1 MTRQEQLEAI
11 FGSLKNGQRTQMVE
25 QIDSMF
31 IQYDF
36 WDLFLDYLKDA
47 YCNEPEKVLAD
58 FSDAVISYHRI
69 KPRMLRKENKCQ

>member
-1 MTRQEQLEAI
+1 
-11 FGSLKNGQRTQMVE
+11 MVE

-36 WDLFLDYLKDA
+36 WDLFLDYLKEV
-47 YCNEPEKVLAD
+47 YCNDSEKVLAD

-69 KPRMLRKENKCQ
+69 YK